1 MLQDTNYDNFAE
13 AYSTENETSLINGF
27 YERPAML
34 NLAGDVGGRQILDA
48 GCGSGPLAKAL
59 SDRGATITGFDSSE
73 AMIGLARKRLGEE
86 TELLVADLGQPLPF
100 AEDTFDDV
108 VASLVFH
115 YLEDWVSPLQEIRRV
130 LRPGGR
136 LIMSVN
142 HPILYP
148 LTTPG
153 SDYFKTTRY
162 SDEHTFNGQPATL
175 TYWHRPLHAMT
186 ECVQQGRVPDRG
198 HQRTTVLCR
207 CTRGNHPTTF
217 QRQGIVLE
225 LYFLC
230 AARKVVAS
238 PASVR
243 RQAARY
249 PLACRFHQVAP
260 GLSIRASRRPAE
272 HAQGN
277 GAPGPAIEPE
287 APLPD
292 TRT

>member
-59 SDRGATITGFDSSE
+59 SDRGATMTGFDSSE
-73 AMIGLARKRLGEE
+73 AMIGLARQRLGEE

-100 AEDTFDDV
+100 TEDTFDDV

-142 HPILYP
+142 HPIIYP
-148 LTTPG
+148 WTNPG
-153 SDYFKTTRY
+153 SDYFKPTRY

-186 ECVQQGRVPDRG
+186 DAFSKAG
-198 HQRTTVLCR
+198 
-207 CTRGNHPTTF
+207 F
-217 QRQGIVLE
+217 QIEVISE
-225 LYFLC
+225 PPFS
-230 AARKVVAS
+230 ADA
-238 PASVR
+238 
-243 RQAARY
+243 
-249 PLACRFHQVAP
+249 
-260 GLSIRASRRPAE
+260 PAE
-272 HAQGN
+272 IIPPHFKGRESFLSFIFFVLRAK
-277 GAPGPAIEPE
+277 
-287 APLPD
+287 
-292 TRT
+292 